1 MFFHLSANL
10 CAPPPSSVQFLDMSG
25 SLELDLYSLEVHFLE
40 SDKDDGDCSS
50 ACATGEAAP
59 RSSHPLLAALDA
71 VELKRIKGTLRSSG
85 LGRELHLWN
94 RSDPMV
100 RVQAKLGAP
109 DLAQGGVTLRVK
121 HFETVVVPLAVNLT
135 RKAVATLV
143 EFFTPPNEAKEKKL
157 DDKSREAFL
166 PGAASSASL
175 AGPVVRPSSSAHE
188 DEARKVSSSESNA
201 RPATGG
207 KAASAGPAS
216 TEARA
221 LLLGSGV
228 TGRPLPHPAL
238 GSGVMGGGS
247 DAGDGLGPAKD
258 AHKGGVHLQY
268 LRLGQLLLFVS
279 YRGENW
285 AKLEDFDS
293 LQVKIHPVVLREQIT
308 TPGDLLID
316 LRNHV
321 VVDLLSQVSRNFVNM
336 GAFLASKFSW
346 FSLPD
351 GPSGGSAPQD
361 SLSQAAAAG
370 GERNSTKISD
380 QEDSRALLLGSTHA
394 SAGKVPSLLGKFGV
408 FKR

>member
-1 MFFHLSANL
+1 
-10 CAPPPSSVQFLDMSG
+10 MSG

-40 SDKDDGDCSS
+40 SDKDDGESSS
-50 ACATGEAAP
+50 ACATGGAAP
-59 RSSHPLLAALDA
+59 RSSHPLLVALDA
-71 VELKRIKGTLRSSG
+71 TELKRIKGTLRWSG
-85 LGRELHLWN
+85 LGRELHLWS

-143 EFFTPPNEAKEKKL
+143 EFLTPPNEAKEKKL

-175 AGPVVRPSSSAHE
+175 AGPLVCPSSSAHE
-188 DEARKVSSSESNA
+188 EEARKVSSESNA
-201 RPATGG
+201 RAPIGG
-207 KAASAGPAS
+207 KAASADPAS

-228 TGRPLPHPAL
+228 MGRPLPHPAL
-238 GSGVMGGGS
+238 GSGTTGGGGS

-258 AHKGGVHLQY
+258 APKGGMHLQY

-361 SLSQAAAAG
+361 PLSQAATAG
-370 GERNSTKISD
+370 EERNSTKISD
-380 QEDSRALLLGSTHA
+380 QEDSRALLLGSTQA
-394 SAGKVPSLLGKFGV
+394 PAGKAPSFLGKFGV